1 MSGVRLLVGTR
12 NGAFVLAAD
21 AKRSRGTSPALEV
34 ARYSPEA
41 LHAEFGAPFRL
52 MASEREEHVT
62 PAGVRQ
68 AFIYCWC
75 RMD

>member
-34 ARYSPEA
+34 ARYSRRRCTPNS
-41 LHAEFGAPFRL
+41 APL
-52 MASEREEHVT
+52 S
-62 PAGVRQ
+62 
-68 AFIYCWC
+68 
-75 RMD
+75 D